1 MIRADP
7 EVGLE
12 TNKMAVIMLIFTY
25 FKELSCV
32 IVAVVDTDA
41 ATKDADIEANSE
53 ISWKHWEARAVLL
66 KDHLSLKENTLWS
79 TAVYL
84 LWLTDHN

>member
-41 ATKDADIEANSE
+41 ATKNADIKANSE
-53 ISWKHWEARAVLL
+53 ISWKHWETRAVLL
-66 KDHLSLKENTLWS
+66 KDHLSLKENSLRSAT
-79 TAVYL
+79 VDL
-84 LWLTDHN
+84 LGLTDHN